1 MTGGAL
7 LRPAAEAPPLLRLP
21 SILGGGASE
30 LGSGVSAPVAG
41 TGVEFDS
48 SDFSPGEG
56 TGGAMEGVCS
66 WLLVVGVDEEGLREA
81 AFGETMRA
89 SASGATVRV
98 TMRVFRDAL
107 KVDFAG
113 VAMVLAGDVIF
124 CPGGYGCRV
133 QRGGSEQ
140 RCQRLRWVGAWAGER
155 RWEGEEEEQEGI
167 CRRVCIKSAPGR
179 VVYGGGLICVV
190 RCRGET
196 AGR

>member
-1 MTGGAL
+1 MSCFTHNLGFFLGPGLPLSLGGALGSMTGGAL

-81 AFGETMRA
+81 ALGETMRA

-107 KVDFAG
+107 EVDFAG
-113 VAMVLAGDVIF
+113 VAMMVADDMVF
-124 CPGGYGCRV
+124 CRGGYGCRV
-133 QRGGSEQ
+133 QRGGLSSDAYG
-140 RCQRLRWVGAWAGER
+140 CGGWALGQASDG
-155 RWEGEEEEQEGI
+155 GEE
-167 CRRVCIKSAPGR
+167 GR
-179 VVYGGGLICVV
+179 VGGYMSQCMY
-190 RCRGET
+190 
-196 AGR
+196 